1 MKAKNIS
8 LKEPSDIIKNASD
21 ILGSGPE
28 MLVKAATVIAVG
40 VDWLKL
46 LAASLDR
53 DDQAVASMTIYL
65 KFIRDALGKAANN
78 APDSILTPY
87 IKDSLMFSGINHNPF
102 GNN

>member
-1 MKAKNIS
+1 MKGKNIS

-28 MLVKAATVIAVG
+28 ILVKAATVIAVG

-46 LAASLDR
+46 IAESLDR
-53 DDQAVASMTIYL
+53 DDQAVVALSIYL
-65 KFIRDALGKAANN
+65 KFIRDALGKASND

>member
-1 MKAKNIS
+1 MKGKNIS

-28 MLVKAATVIAVG
+28 ILVKAATVIAVG

-46 LAASLDR
+46 LAAGLDR
-53 DDQAVASMTIYL
+53 DDHAVVSMTIYL
-65 KFIRDALGKAANN
+65 KFIRDALGKAAND
-78 APDSILTPY
+78 APDAILTPY
-87 IKDSLMFSGINHNPF
+87 IKGSLIHGGIDHNPF